1 MMTKAD
7 SAGYNGVG
15 DAARLQDIDVNLLV
29 VLCALLEEQSVTRAA
44 ARLGRTQSAVS
55 HALGRLRELM
65 GDPLLTRTPSGM
77 EPTVKAQ
84 ELLLPLREALILL
97 QRVLQPAREF
107 DAQTAEGTLRLGAA
121 DYFASVLLP
130 RFVEAI
136 ATQAPGIR
144 IVITATADDAAGQL
158 VTGELDL
165 ALGVFGKL
173 PQSLYRQKLFE
184 DSVVCLVRE
193 GHPILKK
200 LKKRGELNLKQYL
213 SLKHAQIATG
223 AATRSAVDHELD
235 RLKKVREVVLRLPHF
250 LAAPKIIAKT
260 DYIISLPWR
269 LANEV
274 AASTPVEI
282 LSLPLVQPKSVFYQA
297 WHERSHGVDAH
308 RWLRELLTEV
318 ARAEPQ
324 VP

>member
-1 MMTKAD
+1 MPD
-7 SAGYNGVG
+7 SGREAGVG
-15 DAARLQDIDVNLLV
+15 DAPRLQDIDTNLLV
-29 VLCALLEEQSVTRAA
+29 VLCALLEEESVTRAA

-65 GDPLLTRTPSGM
+65 GDPLLVRTPHGM
-77 EPTVKAQ
+77 EPTSKAS
-84 ELLLPLREALILL
+84 ELLLPLREALGLL
-97 QRVLQPAREF
+97 QRVIEPARRF

-130 RFVEAI
+130 HYVEAV
-136 ATQAPGIR
+136 ALRAPGIR

-184 DSVVCLVRE
+184 DHVVCLVRKD
-193 GHPILKK
+193 HPVLKK
-200 LKKRGELNLKQYL
+200 LKRGKLSLEQYL

-223 AATRSAVDHELD
+223 TATRSLVDHELD
-235 RLKKVREVVLRLPHF
+235 RLKKAREVVLRLPHF
-250 LAAPKIIAKT
+250 LAAPQIIAKT
-260 DYIISLPWR
+260 DYIITLPSR

-274 AASTPVEI
+274 STFTPVEI
-282 LSLPLVQPKSVFYQA
+282 LTLPLEQPKSVFYQA
-297 WHERSHGVDAH
+297 WHERSHEVDAH
-308 RWLRELLTEV
+308 RWLRELLAKVAKARPEV
-318 ARAEPQ
+318 R
-324 VP
+324 